1 MSHKRCK
8 ERESWHKFC
17 SFLGV
22 ETNVR
27 KLWSLVHKISGVYKS
42 IKVPVLQIKGQEAI
56 NSDKENY

>member
-1 MSHKRCK
+1 M
-8 ERESWHKFC
+8 
-17 SFLGV
+17 